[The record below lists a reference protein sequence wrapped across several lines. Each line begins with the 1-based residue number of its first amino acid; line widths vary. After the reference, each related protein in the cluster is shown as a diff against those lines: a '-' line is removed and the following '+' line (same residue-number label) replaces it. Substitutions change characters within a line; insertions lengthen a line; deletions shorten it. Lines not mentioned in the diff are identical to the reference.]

1 MSKSLKNIFIYSFT
15 FLLLL
20 ILTGIATAAPQQE
33 AIVTAFYDVS
43 SSDANLVYINY
54 MAKRDIIS
62 GFPDGSFHPS
72 EGLTRAQAAVLVSKV
87 SGQKAKPGNS
97 SFSDIDSS
105 HWAAN
110 YINSAV
116 AAKYIA
122 GFPDGSFHPDEIL
135 TRAQG
140 ISLLLRLSEQSLTE
154 AELPQLQDV
163 DPNHWAAAAIATA
176 IAAGMI
182 DTENNTFKPDQAF
195 NRGDLT
201 RSLSL
206 LLTKAPDLNRQELTG
221 QLIIKTGTVKL
232 KRDGSEKTQPL
243 NTTTT
248 VRAGDTLITA
258 NDGEAEINYPD
269 GSGILLKPNSQLIIK
284 TASGRAYIVK
294 GGEPGTAV
302 DKLEIELTRGQ
313 VFGALASK
321 YTVSSKDIDEE
332 SIADNKFSKIASRD
346 NHSKLAA
353 AQSSPQPWYKT
364 ADKKKD
370 KIKIAMP
377 WGVTAI
383 HGSFWSNHTSSSSGS
398 MSLLQG
404 EASLTSGGVT
414 RNLSPGQSSVSGS
427 DSRPPSLPHLMSPS
441 EARGWTQQRSWLGE
455 RAAEMQ
461 SQQEAGQTGSGSQE
475 QGADPGRDLLTYKL
489 DQALAQAEQTAAG
502 AASGSSGGGD
512 KQTPD
517 SFIDMESFLK
527 MAIPY
532 ITFEQGEDPG
542 YIAKKQGFIKD
553 EPRGE
558 VYRDDILYSLLR
570 MTYVPIP
577 PDADLLQ
584 LAKEYGIISENDK
597 TIQEENIKITANT
610 ALQMMINARNA
621 WYERL
626 EAEKPAEQL
635 NLINYYISNSTYT
648 YPEFIFSDDG
658 QVLWYTE
665 RGELKAITVSD
676 ASKSD
681 QVPSNGS
688 PKEEYP
694 AQDGESA
701 INIYDNS
708 QVLRAVSIELSKRRN
723 YVTDKYIL
731 YRESPEKPW
740 KRLIEF
746 DLSLTRDYE
755 IIGFTADNT
764 KMIVKTNFYDNYAS
778 LYQVDPKTMS
788 RELIYHNPH
797 ADVAV
802 ELISVLAGTPVVSL
816 KNPETGEL
824 LTAIYIDDKT
834 RLVCL
839 RDEMA
844 SIMDNVRADL
854 GENQFPVAIS
864 PDFDYLV
871 LLHRDDRDY
880 GSYRL
885 YNVESRKDT
894 LLLSSD
900 IPVKDVGHT
909 YPVSFKASDGQ
920 TVFGYLTLPLGKSP
934 RNLPLIVNV
943 HGGPQAR
950 YVWTPNE
957 YALLVSNLDIG
968 VLSVDFRF
976 SIGYGNEYTDSAS
989 QNMLLAQQ
997 DVFESVNW
1005 AINNGIADPECIGIM
1020 GHSYGGYISF
1030 YQAAVH
1036 PDAYKAVISLM
1047 GVWDWTDLGLE
1058 LIEDDPVPDYHRCSA
1073 PEPGTELAQVL
1084 SPSSYADKLKSP
1096 ILIIYAGQDDAVY
1109 PSQNIRA
1116 IKELTEAGNT
1126 PQVLYLPDSG
1136 HTPDTLE
1143 NITAVFEEIKSFL
1156 NEQMKATMSDE

>member
-1 MSKSLKNIFIYSFT
+1 MPRPVKNISIYIFT

-20 ILTGIATAAPQQE
+20 ILTGITTAAPQQE

-54 MAKRDIIS
+54 MAKRGIIS

-105 HWAAN
+105 HWAAT
-110 YINSAV
+110 YINSAA
-116 AAKYIA
+116 AAKYIT

-140 ISLLLRLSEQSLTE
+140 ISLLLRLSEQSLIE

-176 IAAGMI
+176 IVAGII
-182 DTENNTFKPDQAF
+182 DTENNSFKPEQAF
-195 NRGDLT
+195 NRGDLA

-206 LLTKAPDLNRQELTG
+206 LLTKAPDLNRQELIG
-221 QLIIKTGTVKL
+221 QLIIKTGSVKL
-232 KRDGSEKTQPL
+232 KRDGSEKTQPI

-269 GSGILLKPNSQLIIK
+269 GSGILLKPNSQ
-284 TASGRAYIVK
+284 G
-294 GGEPGTAV
+294 
-302 DKLEIELTRGQ
+302 
-313 VFGALASK
+313 
-321 YTVSSKDIDEE
+321 
-332 SIADNKFSKIASRD
+332 
-346 NHSKLAA
+346 
-353 AQSSPQPWYKT
+353 
-364 ADKKKD
+364 
-370 KIKIAMP
+370 
-377 WGVTAI
+377 
-383 HGSFWSNHTSSSSGS
+383 
-398 MSLLQG
+398 
-404 EASLTSGGVT
+404 
-414 RNLSPGQSSVSGS
+414 
-427 DSRPPSLPHLMSPS
+427 
-441 EARGWTQQRSWLGE
+441 
-455 RAAEMQ
+455 
-461 SQQEAGQTGSGSQE
+461 
-475 QGADPGRDLLTYKL
+475 
-489 DQALAQAEQTAAG
+489 QALAQAEQTAAS
-502 AASGSSGGGD
+502 ASSGSSGGGD

-517 SFIDMESFLK
+517 SFIDMETFLK

-558 VYRDDILYSLLR
+558 VYRDDILFALLR

-610 ALQMMINARNA
+610 ALQMMANARNA

-648 YPEFIFSDDG
+648 YPQFEFSDDG
-658 QVLWYTE
+658 QVLWYTV
-665 RGELKAITVSD
+665 RGELKAINVSD
-676 ASKSD
+676 ASKSER
-681 QVPSNGS
+681 VPSNGS

-708 QVLRAVSIELSKRRN
+708 QVLRAVSIEVAKRRN
-723 YVTDKYIL
+723 YVTDKYII

-755 IIGFTADNT
+755 IIGFNADNT

-778 LYQVDPKTMS
+778 LFQVDPETMS

-802 ELISVLAGTPVVSL
+802 ELVSVLAGTPVVSL

-839 RDEMA
+839 REEMA
-844 SIMDNVRADL
+844 TIMDHVRADL
-854 GENQFPVAIS
+854 GENHFPVAIS

-909 YPVSFKASDGQ
+909 YPVSFKTSDGQ

-934 RNLPLIVNV
+934 RNLPLIINV

-968 VLSVDFRF
+968 VLSVDFHF

-989 QNMLLAQQ
+989 KNMLLAQQ
-997 DVFESVNW
+997 DVFDSVNW
-1005 AINNGIADPECIGIM
+1005 AINNGIAAPECIGIM

-1036 PDAYKAVISLM
+1036 PDVYKAVISLM

-1116 IKELTEAGNT
+1116 IKELTEVGNT

-1156 NEQMKATMSDE
+1156 TEQMKATM

>member
-1 MSKSLKNIFIYSFT
+1 
-15 FLLLL
+15 
-20 ILTGIATAAPQQE
+20 
-33 AIVTAFYDVS
+33 
-43 SSDANLVYINY
+43 
-54 MAKRDIIS
+54 MAQRGIIS

-105 HWAAN
+105 HWAAT
-110 YINSAV
+110 YINSAA
-116 AAKYIA
+116 AAKYIT

-140 ISLLLRLSEQSLTE
+140 ISLLLRLSEQSLIE

-176 IAAGMI
+176 IVAGII
-182 DTENNTFKPDQAF
+182 DTENNSFKPEQAF
-195 NRGDLT
+195 NRGDLA

-206 LLTKAPDLNRQELTG
+206 LLTKAPDLNRQELIG
-221 QLIIKTGTVKL
+221 QLIIKTGSVKL
-232 KRDGSEKTQPL
+232 KRDGSEKTQPI

-269 GSGILLKPNSQLIIK
+269 GSGILLKPNSQ
-284 TASGRAYIVK
+284 G
-294 GGEPGTAV
+294 
-302 DKLEIELTRGQ
+302 
-313 VFGALASK
+313 
-321 YTVSSKDIDEE
+321 
-332 SIADNKFSKIASRD
+332 
-346 NHSKLAA
+346 
-353 AQSSPQPWYKT
+353 
-364 ADKKKD
+364 
-370 KIKIAMP
+370 
-377 WGVTAI
+377 
-383 HGSFWSNHTSSSSGS
+383 
-398 MSLLQG
+398 
-404 EASLTSGGVT
+404 
-414 RNLSPGQSSVSGS
+414 
-427 DSRPPSLPHLMSPS
+427 
-441 EARGWTQQRSWLGE
+441 
-455 RAAEMQ
+455 
-461 SQQEAGQTGSGSQE
+461 
-475 QGADPGRDLLTYKL
+475 
-489 DQALAQAEQTAAG
+489 QALAQAEQTAAS
-502 AASGSSGGGD
+502 ASSGSSGGGD

-517 SFIDMESFLK
+517 SFIDMETFLK

-558 VYRDDILYSLLR
+558 VYRDDILFALLR

-610 ALQMMINARNA
+610 ALQMMANARNA

-648 YPEFIFSDDG
+648 YPQFEFSDDG
-658 QVLWYTE
+658 QVLWYTV
-665 RGELKAITVSD
+665 RGELKAINVSD
-676 ASKSD
+676 ASKSER
-681 QVPSNGS
+681 VPSNGS

-708 QVLRAVSIELSKRRN
+708 QVLRAVSIEVAKRRN
-723 YVTDKYIL
+723 YVTDKYII

-755 IIGFTADNT
+755 IIGFNADNT

-778 LYQVDPKTMS
+778 LYQVDPETMS

-802 ELISVLAGTPVVSL
+802 ELVSVLAGTPVVSL

-839 RDEMA
+839 REEMA
-844 SIMDNVRADL
+844 TIMDHVRADL
-854 GENQFPVAIS
+854 GENHFPVAIS

-909 YPVSFKASDGQ
+909 YPVSFKTSDGQ

-934 RNLPLIVNV
+934 RNLPLIINV

-968 VLSVDFRF
+968 VLSVDFHF

-989 QNMLLAQQ
+989 KNMLLAQQ
-997 DVFESVNW
+997 DVFDSVNW
-1005 AINNGIADPECIGIM
+1005 AINNGIA
-1020 GHSYGGYISF
+1020 
-1030 YQAAVH
+1030 
-1036 PDAYKAVISLM
+1036 
-1047 GVWDWTDLGLE
+1047 
-1058 LIEDDPVPDYHRCSA
+1058 A
-1073 PEPGTELAQVL
+1073 PE
-1084 SPSSYADKLKSP
+1084 
-1096 ILIIYAGQDDAVY
+1096 
-1109 PSQNIRA
+1109 
-1116 IKELTEAGNT
+1116 
-1126 PQVLYLPDSG
+1126 
-1136 HTPDTLE
+1136 
-1143 NITAVFEEIKSFL
+1143 
-1156 NEQMKATMSDE
+1156 

>member
-1 MSKSLKNIFIYSFT
+1 MPRPVKNISIYIFT

-20 ILTGIATAAPQQE
+20 ILTGITTAAPQQE

-54 MAKRDIIS
+54 MAQRGIIS

-105 HWAAN
+105 HWAAT
-110 YINSAV
+110 YINSAA
-116 AAKYIA
+116 AAKYIT

-140 ISLLLRLSEQSLTE
+140 ISLLLRLSEQSLIE

-176 IAAGMI
+176 IVAGII
-182 DTENNTFKPDQAF
+182 DTENNSFKPEQAF
-195 NRGDLT
+195 NRGDLA

-206 LLTKAPDLNRQELTG
+206 LLTKAPDLNRQELIG
-221 QLIIKTGTVKL
+221 QLIIKTGSVKL
-232 KRDGSEKTQPL
+232 KRDGSEKTQPI

-269 GSGILLKPNSQLIIK
+269 GSGILLKPNSQ
-284 TASGRAYIVK
+284 G
-294 GGEPGTAV
+294 
-302 DKLEIELTRGQ
+302 
-313 VFGALASK
+313 
-321 YTVSSKDIDEE
+321 
-332 SIADNKFSKIASRD
+332 
-346 NHSKLAA
+346 
-353 AQSSPQPWYKT
+353 
-364 ADKKKD
+364 
-370 KIKIAMP
+370 
-377 WGVTAI
+377 
-383 HGSFWSNHTSSSSGS
+383 
-398 MSLLQG
+398 
-404 EASLTSGGVT
+404 
-414 RNLSPGQSSVSGS
+414 
-427 DSRPPSLPHLMSPS
+427 
-441 EARGWTQQRSWLGE
+441 
-455 RAAEMQ
+455 
-461 SQQEAGQTGSGSQE
+461 
-475 QGADPGRDLLTYKL
+475 
-489 DQALAQAEQTAAG
+489 QALAQAEQTAAS
-502 AASGSSGGGD
+502 ASSGSSGGGD

-517 SFIDMESFLK
+517 SFIDMETFLK

-558 VYRDDILYSLLR
+558 VYRDDILFALLR

-610 ALQMMINARNA
+610 ALQMMANARNA

-648 YPEFIFSDDG
+648 YPQFEFSDDG
-658 QVLWYTE
+658 QVLWYTV
-665 RGELKAITVSD
+665 RGELKAINVSD
-676 ASKSD
+676 ASKSER
-681 QVPSNGS
+681 VPSNGS

-708 QVLRAVSIELSKRRN
+708 QVLRAVSIEVAKRRN
-723 YVTDKYIL
+723 YVTDKYII

-755 IIGFTADNT
+755 IIGFNADNT

-778 LYQVDPKTMS
+778 LYQVDPETMS

-802 ELISVLAGTPVVSL
+802 ELVSVLAGTPVVSL

-839 RDEMA
+839 REEMA
-844 SIMDNVRADL
+844 TIMDHVRADL
-854 GENQFPVAIS
+854 GENHFPVAIS

-909 YPVSFKASDGQ
+909 YPVSFKTSDGQ

-934 RNLPLIVNV
+934 RNLPLIINV

-968 VLSVDFRF
+968 VLSVDFHF

-989 QNMLLAQQ
+989 KNMLLAQQ
-997 DVFESVNW
+997 DVFDSVNW
-1005 AINNGIADPECIGIM
+1005 AINNGIAAPECIGIM

-1036 PDAYKAVISLM
+1036 PDVYKAVISLM

-1116 IKELTEAGNT
+1116 IKELTEVGNT

-1156 NEQMKATMSDE
+1156 TEQMKATM

>member
-1 MSKSLKNIFIYSFT
+1 MTS
-15 FLLLL
+15 
-20 ILTGIATAAPQQE
+20 
-33 AIVTAFYDVS
+33 
-43 SSDANLVYINY
+43 
-54 MAKRDIIS
+54 
-62 GFPDGSFHPS
+62 
-72 EGLTRAQAAVLVSKV
+72 
-87 SGQKAKPGNS
+87 
-97 SFSDIDSS
+97 
-105 HWAAN
+105 
-110 YINSAV
+110 
-116 AAKYIA
+116 
-122 GFPDGSFHPDEIL
+122 
-135 TRAQG
+135 
-140 ISLLLRLSEQSLTE
+140 
-154 AELPQLQDV
+154 
-163 DPNHWAAAAIATA
+163 
-176 IAAGMI
+176 
-182 DTENNTFKPDQAF
+182 
-195 NRGDLT
+195 
-201 RSLSL
+201 
-206 LLTKAPDLNRQELTG
+206 
-221 QLIIKTGTVKL
+221 
-232 KRDGSEKTQPL
+232 
-243 NTTTT
+243 
-248 VRAGDTLITA
+248 
-258 NDGEAEINYPD
+258 
-269 GSGILLKPNSQLIIK
+269 
-284 TASGRAYIVK
+284 
-294 GGEPGTAV
+294 
-302 DKLEIELTRGQ
+302 GQ
-313 VFGALASK
+313 VFGALASQ
-321 YTVSSKDIDEE
+321 YTVSSQDTDEE
-332 SIADNKFSKIASRD
+332 SITGNKFSQIANRNNYSD
-346 NHSKLAA
+346 LTA

-364 ADKKKD
+364 AEKKKD
-370 KIKIAMP
+370 KIKVYMP
-377 WGVTAI
+377 WGVVTI
-383 HGSFWSNHTSSSSGS
+383 NGSFWSNYSSSSGS
-398 MSLLQG
+398 GMSLLQG
-404 EASLTSGGVT
+404 EGSLTSGAVT
-414 RNLSPGQSSVSGS
+414 RNLSPGQSSVSAS
-427 DSRPPSLPHLMSPS
+427 DGRPPSLPHLMSPS
-441 EARGWTQQRSWLGE
+441 EAREWTQQRHWLGE

-461 SQQEAGQTGSGSQE
+461 GQQEAGEPSSGSQE
-475 QGADPGRDLLTYKL
+475 QGNDPGSNLLTYKL

-502 AASGSSGGGD
+502 APSGSSGGSG

-517 SFIDMESFLK
+517 SFIDMETFLK

-532 ITFEQGEDPG
+532 ITFEQGEDPA
-542 YIAKKQGFIKD
+542 YIAQKQGFIKD
-553 EPRGE
+553 EPKGE

-577 PDADLLQ
+577 PNADLLQ
-584 LAKEYGIISENDK
+584 LAKEYGIISAKDK
-597 TIQEENIKITANT
+597 TIPEENIKITANT
-610 ALQMMINARNA
+610 ALQMMVNARNT

-626 EAEKPAEQL
+626 EAEKPAEPL

-648 YPEFIFSDDG
+648 YPQFMFSDDG
-658 QVLWYTE
+658 QVLWYTV
-665 RGELKAITVSD
+665 RGGLKAINVSD
-676 ASKSD
+676 ASESD
-681 QVPSNGS
+681 RVPRSCS

-694 AQDGESA
+694 AQDGETA
-701 INIYDNS
+701 INVYDNS
-708 QVLRAVSIELSKRRN
+708 GVLRAVSIEVAKRRN

-731 YRESPEKPW
+731 YREGPEKPW

-755 IIGFTADNT
+755 IIGFSADNT

-778 LYQVDPKTMS
+778 LYQVDPETMS
-788 RELIYHNPH
+788 RELIYHNSH

-802 ELISVLAGTPVVSL
+802 ELVSVLAGTPVVSL

-844 SIMDNVRADL
+844 TIMDNVRADL

-900 IPVKDVGHT
+900 IPIKDVGHS
-909 YPVSFKASDGQ
+909 YPVSFKASDGH
-920 TVFGYLTLPLGKSP
+920 TVFGYLTLPPGKSP

-957 YALLVSNLDIG
+957 YALLASNLDIG

-976 SIGYGNEYTDSAS
+976 SIGYGNEYSDSAS
-989 QNMLLAQQ
+989 KNMPLAQQ

-1036 PDAYKAVISLM
+1036 PDVYKAVISLM

-1058 LIEDDPVPDYHRCSA
+1058 LIQDDPVPDYHRCSA
-1073 PEPGTELAQVL
+1073 PEPYTELAQVL

-1156 NEQMKATMSDE
+1156 DEQMKANPWIISRRNASEN